1 MQCMKGEAIGLIGAM
16 AFAGVAISCF
26 FVPQL
31 GDKYGR
37 WLVFIVTLFLQLPLY
52 IGANFTNSIGVI
64 YVMCFYLGMGLIGR
78 FTCGFVLLTES
89 LPKKHQMLGGTASM
103 IGDTLA
109 TLYVTFF
116 IRFISNNSRT
126 LIWIGFALNIA
137 AFIMTFWIVESPA
150 WLVSVG
156 RKEEAI
162 KNLKYIAKINGQKD
176 FQVTALRD
184 SKFET
189 VDPVSYTHL
198 TLPTICS
205 V

>member
-1 MQCMKGEAIGLIGAM
+1 
-16 AFAGVAISCF
+16 
-26 FVPQL
+26 
-31 GDKYGR
+31 
-37 WLVFIVTLFLQLPLY
+37 
-52 IGANFTNSIGVI
+52 
-64 YVMCFYLGMGLIGR
+64 
-78 FTCGFVLLTES
+78 
-89 LPKKHQMLGGTASM
+89 M
-103 IGDTLA
+103 IGDTVA

-126 LIWIGFALNIA
+126 LIWVGFALNIA

-162 KNLKYIAKINGQKD
+162 KNLKYIAKMNGQKD

-189 VDPVSYTHL
+189 VDPEKEKH
-198 TLPTICS
+198 
-205 V
+205 